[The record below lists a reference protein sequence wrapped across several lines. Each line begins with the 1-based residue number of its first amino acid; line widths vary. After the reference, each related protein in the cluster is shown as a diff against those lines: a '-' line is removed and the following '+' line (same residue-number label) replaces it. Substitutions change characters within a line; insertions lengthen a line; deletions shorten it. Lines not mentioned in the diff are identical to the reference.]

1 ETETTETRYAI
12 TSLKSI
18 DAFADAMRRHRSIE
32 NGLHDC
38 LDAPFR
44 ENHSRIRK
52 DHATENMAVIRHL
65 ALSALKHLPV
75 PKKTSLKRLRKVC
88 AYDTDLLDE
97 AMASYFCNMTLNSLD
112 RAMPYARD

>member
-1 ETETTETRYAI
+1 MGETETTETRYAI

-18 DAFADAMRRHRSIE
+18 EAFADAMRRHWSIE

-38 LDAPFR
+38 LDVSFR
-44 ENHSRIRK
+44 EDHSHIRK
-52 DHATENMAVIRHL
+52 DHAPENMAVIRHL

-75 PKKTSLKRLRKVC
+75 PKKTSMKRLREIC

-97 AMASYFCNMTLNSLD
+97 TMDFILL
-112 RAMPYARD
+112 